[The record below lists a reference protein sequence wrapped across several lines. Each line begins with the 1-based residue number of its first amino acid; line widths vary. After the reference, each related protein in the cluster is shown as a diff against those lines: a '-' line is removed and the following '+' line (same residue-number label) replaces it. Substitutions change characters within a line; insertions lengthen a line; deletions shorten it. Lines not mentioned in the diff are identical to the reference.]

1 MNIVQIPNRYE
12 AQINELDVLYRRC
25 FRHIA
30 TIRTNAEKL
39 RQASNLLA
47 EIASGTCEEIEGD
60 EDND

>member
-1 MNIVQIPNRYE
+1 MNIIEIPNRYE
-12 AQINELDVLYRRC
+12 AEIREIDVFYRRC

-30 TIRTNAEKL
+30 AIRTNAEKL

-60 EDND
+60 END